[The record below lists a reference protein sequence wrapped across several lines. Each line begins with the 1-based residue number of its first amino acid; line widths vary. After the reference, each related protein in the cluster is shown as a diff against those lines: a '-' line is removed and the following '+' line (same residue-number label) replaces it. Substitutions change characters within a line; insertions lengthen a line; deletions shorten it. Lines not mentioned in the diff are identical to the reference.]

1 MLPVLQVLSQD
12 PEQVVRDAISFN
24 IRALLAA
31 LPPGPARLAQ
41 LGFLS
46 RMHPEDGSSCGQWRM
61 RLLIAEQLAGI
72 AALLQQQGLAEVLL
86 PATLRLCE
94 DPVAAVREAAA
105 AQLGC
110 MVGALLLQASSGS
123 GSGSGSGRG
132 GQEEEEE
139 DEEQQQEQQQQQQQ
153 GVAPSP
159 AGEQQAEAALQTA
172 AAGPAEAE
180 DTAAKAAADAEPGEA
195 APAPPPTPPLPPAA
209 AAEASAEQD
218 AETFEPAAAAAAAA
232 AAPPAAEQQSQQP
245 QQPQQEPPAQQPQPQ
260 PQPQRLAAS
269 PAAAVGMVQQIA
281 QHMVELQRSS
291 CHRARQTYLA
301 FCTALLLPP
310 SGEAAH
316 AAPAAAAA
324 VWPALAQSVAS
335 SGTVQGLLEGAL
347 ALAADPV
354 PNVRLGVA
362 RLLAAL
368 RRQQPLLA
376 AGSPKVAAAL
386 GALVADSDRDVQQVA
401 AVAAAA
407 ATAE

>member
-139 DEEQQQEQQQQQQQ
+139 DEEQQQEQQQQQ

-159 AGEQQAEAALQTA
+159 AGEQQAKAASPT

-218 AETFEPAAAAAAAA
+218 AETFEPAAAAAAAG
-232 AAPPAAEQQSQQP
+232 
-245 QQPQQEPPAQQPQPQ
+245 PAQP
-260 PQPQRLAAS
+260 
-269 PAAAVGMVQQIA
+269 
-281 QHMVELQRSS
+281 
-291 CHRARQTYLA
+291 
-301 FCTALLLPP
+301 
-310 SGEAAH
+310 
-316 AAPAAAAA
+316 
-324 VWPALAQSVAS
+324 
-335 SGTVQGLLEGAL
+335 
-347 ALAADPV
+347 
-354 PNVRLGVA
+354 
-362 RLLAAL
+362 
-368 RRQQPLLA
+368 
-376 AGSPKVAAAL
+376 
-386 GALVADSDRDVQQVA
+386 
-401 AVAAAA
+401 
-407 ATAE
+407 